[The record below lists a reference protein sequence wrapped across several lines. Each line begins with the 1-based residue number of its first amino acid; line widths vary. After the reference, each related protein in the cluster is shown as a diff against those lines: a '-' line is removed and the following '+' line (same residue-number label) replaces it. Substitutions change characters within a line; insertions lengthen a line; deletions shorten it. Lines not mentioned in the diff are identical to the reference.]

1 MKSIAILTHIDFWR
15 GDGGHK
21 SRITSLAQYLGNH
34 SNLVVV
40 YAGSAKPGDKTLVER
55 KRFSFR
61 TIFLSTHAQLNK
73 ADYVRRFRQFV
84 QETHVDVCI
93 IEYLQLA
100 FVIDFLPRHIKF
112 ILDTH
117 DLMSDRARSFKSF
130 GCEHDTVSWAD
141 ELAIFKKF
149 DGVMLIQD
157 KEYQKVR
164 DALGPDKTILV
175 PHGVDFPRQTV
186 RRNVQ
191 NVGFI
196 GNYYTPNEVGLR
208 WFLKEVWPRVRKG
221 GIQLNIYGKIWQ
233 AFAGL
238 DIEKVRFHGFVPNLQ
253 RIFSEID
260 IMINPVQMG
269 AGLKIKNVEA
279 MANGLP
285 LITTTHSATG
295 LMRAKG
301 KGFLIADDAK
311 NFAFTL
317 NRLIVDFDHRSRLG
331 RFAHCFIQDY
341 FSQEACFKELLQFI
355 YSKDV
360 VLSNN

>member
-21 SRITSLAQYLGNH
+21 ARITALAQYLGNH
-34 SNLVVV
+34 SNLMVV
-40 YAGSAKPGDKTLVER
+40 YAGPAKPGDKTLVER
-55 KRFSFR
+55 KRFPFR
-61 TIFLSTHAQLNK
+61 TIFLSTHAQLSK

-84 QETHVDVCI
+84 QETYVDICI

-100 FVIDFLPRHIKF
+100 FVIDFLPKHIKLV
-112 ILDTH
+112 LDTH
-117 DLMSDRARSFKSF
+117 DLMSDRARSFRSF
-130 GCEHDTVSWAD
+130 GCEHEAISWAD
-141 ELAIFKKF
+141 ELAIFQKF
-149 DGVMLIQD
+149 DRVILIQD
-157 KEYQKVR
+157 KEYRKVSA
-164 DALGPDKTILV
+164 ALGPDRTLLV
-175 PHGVDFPRQTV
+175 PHGVDFPRQTI

-196 GNYYTPNEVGLR
+196 ANYYTPNEVGLR
-208 WFLKEVWPRVRKG
+208 WFLKEVWPWVRKS
-221 GIQLNIYGKIWQ
+221 GIQLNIYGKIWR

-238 DIEKVRFHGFVPNLQ
+238 TVENVKFHGFVPNLQ
-253 RIFSEID
+253 SIFSEID
-260 IMINPVQMG
+260 IMINPVKMG

-311 NFAFTL
+311 SFAFTL
-317 NRLIVDFDHRSRLG
+317 NRLIMDFDHRCRLG
-331 RFAHCFIQDY
+331 QFAHRFIQDY
-341 FSQEACFKELLQFI
+341 FSQEACFKQLLQFI
-355 YSKDV
+355 YSKEIA
-360 VLSNN
+360 LSDS